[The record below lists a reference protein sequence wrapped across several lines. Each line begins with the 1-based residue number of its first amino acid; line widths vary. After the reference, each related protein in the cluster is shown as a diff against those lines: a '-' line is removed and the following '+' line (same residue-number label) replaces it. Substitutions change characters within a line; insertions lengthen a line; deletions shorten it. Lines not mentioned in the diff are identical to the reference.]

1 MNGSWGVVTKPHPK
15 GAWVRFDDGA
25 EDVITTADLEKLTHG
40 WAISVHKAQGSA
52 FKRVIIPVVRSKL
65 LDRTMLYT
73 AITRGIETIVLIG
86 DIDQINEVVSTFP
99 RSLDREHGL
108 RFQGV

>member
-1 MNGSWGVVTKPHPK
+1 
-15 GAWVRFDDGA
+15 
-25 EDVITTADLEKLTHG
+25 
-40 WAISVHKAQGSA
+40 
-52 FKRVIIPVVRSKL
+52 
-65 LDRTMLYT
+65 MLYT